1 MRTVITPQK
10 TLTINL
16 TYILSDIN
24 KAIAFEWIEQ
34 SLRDSQYKLSFILL
48 NQGESQ
54 LENYLK
60 AQQVPVYRIP
70 YRGKKDALRA
80 IRGIRKILK
89 QEQTQVVHTHLFDAS
104 MFGLLAAKLSKI
116 PRRVYTRHHGT
127 LHHEFFPR
135 AVYYDRLIHS
145 MATHIVAIS
154 GVVKQVL
161 IEREKVKTSKVTL
174 VPHGFDLQG
183 FSQVNL
189 AKVAL
194 LKNQYQTQGKHPVIG
209 IIARQTF
216 WKGIQH
222 IIPAFG
228 RLLEQYP
235 NAHLVLANAKGD
247 YKAEIDALLGKL
259 PPNSYTEIEFEQDI
273 YHLYQLFDLYV
284 HTPINEDLEAFGQTY
299 VEALAAGIPSIFSLS
314 GIAPEFIEDGKNAL
328 VVPFQD
334 SEAIYQQM
342 VRLLENPA
350 LAQQLT
356 SQGRKDV
363 QKAFALD
370 NMIQALKNIYTL

>member
-1 MRTVITPQK
+1 MN
-10 TLTINL
+10 INV

-34 SLRDSQYKLSFILL
+34 SLRDSSFKLSFILL

-70 YRGKKDALRA
+70 YRGKKDALKA
-80 IRGIRKILK
+80 IRDIRKILK

-104 MFGLLAAKLSKI
+104 MFGLLAAKLSKV
-116 PRRVYTRHHGT
+116 PRRIYTRHHGT

-161 IEREKVKTSKVTL
+161 IEREKVKASKITL
-174 VPHGFDLQG
+174 IPHGFDLQG
-183 FSQVNL
+183 FDKVNPE
-189 AKVAL
+189 KVTQ
-194 LKNQYQTQGKHPVIG
+194 LKNQYHTQGKHPVIG
-209 IIARQTF
+209 VIARQTF

-222 IIPAFG
+222 IIPAFA

-259 PPNSYTEIEFEQDI
+259 PQNSYTEIVFEQDI
-273 YHLYQLFDLYV
+273 YHLYQLFDVYV
-284 HTPINEDLEAFGQTY
+284 HTPVNADLEAFGQTY
-299 VEALAAGIPSIFSLS
+299 VEALAASVPSVFSLS
-314 GIAPEFIEDGKNAL
+314 GIAPEFIKNEKNAL

-334 SEAIYQQM
+334 SEAIYQQIIQ
-342 VRLLENPA
+342 LLQNPTM
-350 LAQQLT
+350 AQQLT
-356 SQGRKDV
+356 AQGKKDV
-363 QKAFALD
+363 QESFGLKK
-370 NMIQALKNIYTL
+370 MIERLKVIYAI

>member
-1 MRTVITPQK
+1 M
-10 TLTINL
+10 TINL